1 MPTTIEAGL
10 SDIIKAVGLLQ
21 IAYRRDFTEE
31 QMDLYIQ
38 RLAMLNPVVV
48 KAAILNL
55 IDTSKFLPGIAE
67 IKEECAK
74 VSAAVQCIEY
84 IPADEAWSMAL
95 QAAGS
100 YGYEKGLETLPDN
113 VKTVAKRFWQE
124 ICYDNV
130 GNIPLMRAHFMR
142 AYAAEEERREEATRI
157 GAAISASPALAKAQS
172 NALSLQ
178 KKVLELVEAKTM
190 E

>member
-55 IDTSKFLPGIAE
+55 IDTSKFLPSIAE

-84 IPADEAWSMAL
+84 ISADEAWSMAL

-100 YGYEKGLETLPDN
+100 YGYENGLEVLPEN

-157 GAAISASPALAKAQS
+157 GAAISASPALAKARS
-172 NALSLQ
+172 NALLLQ
-178 KKVLELVEAKTM
+178 KKILELVEAKTM